1 MPIERSIAAAT
12 HGRYLVI
19 PPEASGPAPIL
30 AGFHGYAEDA
40 QMQLERLRG
49 LPGSER
55 CLLVSIQGLH
65 SFYNRRTNE
74 VVASWMTKQNR
85 EEAIADN
92 IAYVKT
98 CLDAVAAEWQ
108 TAAVAVFAGFSQGVA
123 MAFRAAAHFENR
135 AAGLENR
142 AAGLIAV
149 GGDVPPELAS
159 DVLKRIPRV
168 VIGRGSGDALYSDEQ
183 FSKDE
188 SRLRES
194 GVNVHT
200 LQFSGGHEWPA
211 DFGDPLGWLLS

>member
-12 HGRYLVI
+12 HGRYLVVA
-19 PPEASGPAPIL
+19 PEGSGAAPIL

-40 QMQLERLRG
+40 QMQLARVRS

-55 CLLVSIQGLH
+55 CLIVSIQGLH

-74 VVASWMTKQNR
+74 VVASWMTKQKR

-98 CLDAVAAEWQ
+98 CLDVVAREWQ
-108 TAAVAVFAGFSQGVA
+108 TAPVAVFAGFSQGVA
-123 MAFRAAAHFENR
+123 MAFRAAAHFGNR
-135 AAGLENR
+135 VG
-142 AAGLIAV
+142 GLIAA
-149 GGDVPPELAS
+149 GGDVPPELTF
-159 DVLKRIPRV
+159 DELKKIPR
-168 VIGRGSGDALYSDEQ
+168 ILLGRGSGDALYSEEQ
-183 FSKDE
+183 FGRDE

>member
-1 MPIERSIAAAT
+1 MPIERSIAVAT

-19 PPEASGPAPIL
+19 PPEISGPAPIL

-40 QMQLERLRG
+40 EMQLARLRG

-55 CLLVSIQGLH
+55 CLIVSIQGLH

-85 EEAIADN
+85 AEAIADN
-92 IAYVKT
+92 LAYVKT
-98 CLDAVAAEWQ
+98 CLDALAAEWQ
-108 TAAVAVFAGFSQGVA
+108 TAPVAVFAGFSQGVA

-135 AAGLENR
+135 V
-142 AAGLIAV
+142 AGLIAA
-149 GGDVPPELAS
+149 GGDVPPELTS
-159 DVLKRIPRV
+159 DALKKIPRV
-168 VIGRGSGDALYSDEQ
+168 VIGRGSADALYSDEQ
-183 FSKDE
+183 FVKDE
-188 SRLRES
+188 LRLRES
-194 GVNVHT
+194 GVNVHA

>member
-1 MPIERSIAAAT
+1 MPIERSIATAT

-19 PPEASGPAPIL
+19 PPGISGPAPIL

-40 QMQLERLRG
+40 QKQLMRLSS
-49 LPGSER
+49 LPGSQR
-55 CLLVSIQGLH
+55 CLIVSIQGLH

-135 AAGLENR
+135 V
-142 AAGLIAV
+142 AGLIAA
-149 GGDVPPELAS
+149 GGDVPPEVAP
-159 DVLKRIPRV
+159 DALKKIPRV
-168 VIGRGSGDALYSDEQ
+168 LIGRGTGDALYSDEQ
-183 FSKDE
+183 FGRDE
-188 SRLRES
+188 LRLREN

-200 LQFSGGHEWPA
+200 LEFSGGHEWPA
-211 DFGDPLGWLLS
+211 DFGDPLGWLLA

>member
-1 MPIERSIAAAT
+1 MLIERSIAVAT
-12 HGRYLVI
+12 HGRYLVL
-19 PPEASGPAPIL
+19 PPEVSGPAPIL

-40 QMQLERLRG
+40 QMQLTRMRG

-55 CLLVSIQGLH
+55 CLIVSIQGLH

-123 MAFRAAAHFENR
+123 MAFRAAAHFRNSV
-135 AAGLENR
+135 
-142 AAGLIAV
+142 AGLITA
-149 GGDVPPELAS
+149 GGDVPPELTS
-159 DVLKRIPRV
+159 DVLKTIPRV
-168 VIGRGSGDALYSDEQ
+168 VLGRGSGDALYSDEQ
-183 FSKDE
+183 FNKDE
-188 SRLRES
+188 LRLRES

-200 LQFSGGHEWPA
+200 LQFSGGHEWPT
-211 DFGDPLGWLLS
+211 DFGDPLGWLLA

>member
-12 HGRYLVI
+12 HGRYLVV
-19 PPEASGPAPIL
+19 PPEVPGPAPIL

-55 CLLVSIQGLH
+55 CLIVSIQGLH

-85 EEAIADN
+85 GEAIADN
-92 IAYVKT
+92 LAYVKT

-123 MAFRAAAHFENR
+123 MAFRAAAYFENR
-135 AAGLENR
+135 VAGVIAA
-142 AAGLIAV
+142 
-149 GGDVPPELAS
+149 GGDVPPELAPE
-159 DVLKRIPRV
+159 VLNKIPRV
-168 VIGRGSGDALYSDEQ
+168 VIGRGAGDALYSDEQ
-183 FSKDE
+183 LGKDE

-200 LQFSGGHEWPA
+200 LLFSGGHEWPA
-211 DFGDPLGWLLS
+211 DFGDPLGWLFS

>member
-1 MPIERSIAAAT
+1 MPLERSIAIAT
-12 HGRYLVI
+12 HGRYLVV
-19 PPEASGPAPIL
+19 PAEAPGPATIL

-40 QMQLERLRG
+40 EMQLARLRN

-55 CLLVSIQGLH
+55 CLIVSIQGLH

-85 EEAIADN
+85 EEAITDN

-98 CLDAVAAEWQ
+98 CLDAIAAEWH

-135 AAGLENR
+135 VAGVIAA
-142 AAGLIAV
+142 
-149 GGDVPPELAS
+149 GGDVPPELTPDA
-159 DVLKRIPRV
+159 LKRIPRV
-168 VIGRGSGDALYSDEQ
+168 LIGRGSGDALYSDEQ
-183 FSKDE
+183 FGNDE
-188 SRLRES
+188 LRLRES

-200 LQFSGGHEWPA
+200 LQFSGGHEWPV
-211 DFGDPLGWLLS
+211 DFGDPLGWLLA